1 MRNTAGTKTHQTSLC
16 LMIYFP
22 RTKRRG
28 KTIKKEESLKDF
40 ISKKFVEK
48 KRLEDLEE
56 SNRISSLLV
65 LPWWMRI
72 IIDRQM

>member
-1 MRNTAGTKTHQTSLC
+1 MRNTVGTKTHQTSL
-16 LMIYFP
+16 MIYFP
-22 RTKRRG
+22 STKRRG

>member
-1 MRNTAGTKTHQTSLC
+1 MRNTVGTKTHQTS